1 MNRKHIIAIA
11 LTALGTTAFA
21 QEATPDTWTQAQS
34 TKSVEQVRAELVQ
47 ARKDGTIKFG
57 GAGYMEKVT
66 SAKSRDQ
73 LRAEVDAARRNGE
86 LGSIGAEAHA
96 FAPAAAQGTTVV
108 AGRN

>member
-1 MNRKHIIAIA
+1 MNRKHIIAVA
-11 LTALGTTAFA
+11 LAALGTTAFA

-57 GAGYMEKVT
+57 GAGYMEKLA
-66 SAKSRDQ
+66 SAKSRDA
-73 LRAEVDAARRNGE
+73 LRAEVESARRSGE
-86 LGSIGAEAHA
+86 LDAIDAEAHA
-96 FAPAAAQGTTVV
+96 FARTAPQGTVV

>member
-11 LTALGTTAFA
+11 LAALGTTAFA

-47 ARKDGTIKFG
+47 ARK
-57 GAGYMEKVT
+57 EKVT

-108 AGRN
+108 AGRH